1 MTTRT
6 PVGEAIHCF
15 DEAVDHV
22 EALYLQAQGEVTDE
36 IEEAEAARD
45 LTRAEAL
52 AALVRYCD
60 WLEGRDAMSQR
71 EREATRDRLDRFDA
85 STDRRRQWAHERITS
100 LVRHED
106 QRARKA
112 TAGTRV
118 VRLRDTAAVVTH
130 EGFDPAALPPGW
142 RREVAA
148 KITPARVE
156 IDRKAA
162 AADLRLGYR
171 EGTPPGPGWY
181 DVEGLGRMWL
191 WPGRARGDDA
201 PAWWMSHGPEYT
213 GALMSA
219 QGFSIEPQPGLD
231 VLRWC
236 PAPAG
241 VVLERRVHVSVD

>member
-1 MTTRT
+1 VSRT
-6 PVGEAIHCF
+6 PVGEALHCF

-60 WLEGRDAMSQR
+60 WLEGRDAMSRR

-85 STDRRRQWAHERITS
+85 STARRRQWAHDRITS

-106 QRARKA
+106 ERARKA
-112 TAGTRV
+112 SAGTRV
-118 VRLRDTAAVVTH
+118 VRLRDTTAVVV
-130 EGFDPAALPPGW
+130 GPDFDVSSAPLSW
-142 RREVAA
+142 RREVAERV
-148 KITPARVE
+148 TPARVE

-191 WPGRARGDDA
+191 WPGRARGSDE
-201 PAWWMSHGPEYT
+201 PEWWLSHGPEYT
-213 GALMSA
+213 GTTLSS
-219 QGFSIEPQPGLD
+219 QGLSIEPRAGLD

-236 PAPAG
+236 PAPEG
-241 VVLERRVHVSVD
+241 VKLERRVHVSVD